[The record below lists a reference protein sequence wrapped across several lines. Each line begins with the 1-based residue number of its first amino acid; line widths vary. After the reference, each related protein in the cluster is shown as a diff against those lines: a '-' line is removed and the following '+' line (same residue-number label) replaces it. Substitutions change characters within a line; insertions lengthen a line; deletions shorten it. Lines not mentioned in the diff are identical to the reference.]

1 MSLKLNRMYRS
12 KEDGLNDME
21 LKRSILKMEIELEIL
36 FRILIDKKLVTHE
49 EINEYRMKIFDEPKY
64 KNVFRSIK
72 RQEDQILNPPINPD
86 LRALIKTIEA
96 SERITCVCPPTFRF
110 ENKWNKSFLEEWR
123 KYNEA

>member
-49 EINEYRMKIFDEPKY
+49 EINEYRMQIFDEPKY

-72 RQEDQILNPPINPD
+72 RQEDQILNPPIDPD
-86 LRALIKTIEA
+86 LRALIKTIKA
-96 SERITCVCPPTFRF
+96 SERRTYVCPPTFRF
-110 ENKWNKSFLEEWR
+110 
-123 KYNEA
+123 